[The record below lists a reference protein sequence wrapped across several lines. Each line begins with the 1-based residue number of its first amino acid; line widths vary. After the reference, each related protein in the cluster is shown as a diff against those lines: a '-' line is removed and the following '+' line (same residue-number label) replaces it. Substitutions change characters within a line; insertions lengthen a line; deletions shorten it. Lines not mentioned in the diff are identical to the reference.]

1 MIEDT
6 RSIEVVDNAED
17 QRYDL
22 LVDGELAGTIVY
34 RDPRAG
40 VRQLVHTEVRPE
52 LSGQGL
58 ASIIARAALDDAR
71 AKGLKVVPTCPYV
84 ASYVQ
89 KHTEYAD
96 LVVER

>member
-1 MIEDT
+1 MSEDS
-6 RSIEVVDNAED
+6 RRIEVVDNTDE

-22 LVDGELAGTIVY
+22 TVDGELSGSIVY
-34 RDPRAG
+34 RDPRPG

-58 ASIIARAALDDAR
+58 ASVLARAALDDIR
-71 AKGLKVVPTCPYV
+71 AKGWKVVPTCPYV

-89 KHTEYAD
+89 KHDEYEA
-96 LVVER
+96 LVLER

>member
-1 MIEDT
+1 MTEDT
-6 RSIEVVDNAED
+6 RSIEVVDNAGD

-34 RDPRAG
+34 RDPRTG

-58 ASIIARAALDDAR
+58 AAVLAGAALDDVR
-71 AKGLKVVPTCPYV
+71 SKGWKVVPTCPYV

-89 KHTEYAD
+89 KHPEYED
-96 LVVER
+96 LVAPR

>member
-1 MIEDT
+1 MSEES
-6 RSIEVVDNAED
+6 RRIEVVDNSDE

-22 LVDGELAGTIVY
+22 MVDGELSGSIVY
-34 RDPRAG
+34 RDPRHG

-58 ASIIARAALDDAR
+58 ASVLARAALDDIR
-71 AKGLKVVPTCPYV
+71 TKGAKVVPTCPYV
-84 ASYVQ
+84 ASYVK
-89 KHTEYAD
+89 KHPEYED